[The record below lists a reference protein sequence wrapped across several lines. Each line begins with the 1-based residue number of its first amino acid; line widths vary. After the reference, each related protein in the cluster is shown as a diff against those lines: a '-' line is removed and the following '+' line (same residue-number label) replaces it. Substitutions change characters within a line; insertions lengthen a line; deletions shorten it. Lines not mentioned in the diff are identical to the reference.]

1 MYPESLPLLIILL
14 TLVHDCSGDRSCR
27 LCKQALMM
35 GPESFTL
42 TCHIACK
49 SEWKMYDCVNLCKR
63 IRAENS
69 CDFLPFCSSPTI
81 VESECSQIDSQRDR
95 DDTKDQKLSGT
106 GRSENEYKSEDF
118 RLLMEDLKV
127 LKRELNALNQ
137 RIMVLESSN
146 RTNWDKMPPNQE
158 ELPVTHK
165 PLTDEKPSETFM
177 TEMRSNAPSSTPIL
191 TSISNQPTPSSTPTI
206 TPIPATPTS
215 MPTTATNYH
224 KIEQLTGYCFSR
236 NFFVIILVSIPSY
249 LLVVYMRKFM
259 EKQLLASISDDDL
272 VTLFF
277 KEKLLYLGLSVVSLF
292 LLVLCLGK
300 EIIRLI
306 VSLGLFGNA
315 YVVEV
320 YLVGEL
326 GNLPFTFV
334 LPFGFLLGTYVHSLV
349 NQFMNTSWYL
359 HWNSFLETSLPFLMI
374 LFLLSS
380 QVGSYFFV
388 LSTAVCME
396 MTTFVERILQTASE
410 NPLQG
415 IPIPLWIMR
424 SGPDCYR
431 FFMLLYVSHV
441 VQPWAIASESSEW
454 IFFLIQTWSLGP
466 LVPVIYRKVR
476 GWLEIYYRN
485 EVVHEGLREEDE
497 RLEGSD

>member
-81 VESECSQIDSQRDR
+81 VESEFSQFDSQRDR
-95 DDTKDQKLSGT
+95 DDTNDQKLSGT
-106 GRSENEYKSEDF
+106 GRNENEYKSEDF

-146 RTNWDKMPPNQE
+146 RTNRDKTPPHRE
-158 ELPVTHK
+158 PHGTRK
-165 PLTDEKPSETFM
+165 PLTENDEKPSFM
-177 TEMRSNAPSSTPIL
+177 TEMRSNLSSTPIP
-191 TSISNQPTPSSTPTI
+191 SMSSQPTPSSTPTI
-206 TPIPATPTS
+206 TPIPATSTS
-215 MPTTATNYH
+215 IPTTTANYH

-236 NFFVIILVSIPSY
+236 HFFVIILASSSSF

-259 EKQLLASISDDDL
+259 EKKLLASISDNDL

-277 KEKLLYLGLSVVSLF
+277 KEKLMYLGLSVVSLF

-300 EIIRLI
+300 EIICLT

-315 YVVEV
+315 YLVEGN
-320 YLVGEL
+320 LVREL

-374 LFLLSS
+374 LFFLLC
-380 QVGSYFFV
+380 QV
-388 LSTAVCME
+388 C
-396 MTTFVERILQTASE
+396 
-410 NPLQG
+410 
-415 IPIPLWIMR
+415 
-424 SGPDCYR
+424 
-431 FFMLLYVSHV
+431 
-441 VQPWAIASESSEW
+441 
-454 IFFLIQTWSLGP
+454 
-466 LVPVIYRKVR
+466 
-476 GWLEIYYRN
+476 
-485 EVVHEGLREEDE
+485 
-497 RLEGSD
+497 